1 MNFKKTHFKIAPSKN
16 AFQNYSFK
24 NTFHNCSLKKCI
36 SKLLFQKTHSKIAI
50 TKILFIST
58 SINAVKDKNGKDKGI
73 IMYD

>member
-16 AFQNYSFK
+16 AFQIY
-24 NTFHNCSLKKCI
+24 TILNCSLKKCI

-50 TKILFIST
+50 TKILFISI